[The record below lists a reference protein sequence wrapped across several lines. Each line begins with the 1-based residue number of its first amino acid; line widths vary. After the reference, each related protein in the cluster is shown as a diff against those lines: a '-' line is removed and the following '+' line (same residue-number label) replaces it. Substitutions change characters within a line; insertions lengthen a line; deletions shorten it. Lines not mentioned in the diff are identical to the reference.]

1 MYTSVPIA
9 IVEALRERIQCL
21 EGGPSSDSYS
31 VIAGLIPALPI
42 VKALC
47 PPDRRDKPGDDEP
60 DARFAAVPTPIVE
73 ALRERIRC
81 LEGRAQQR
89 RAVLPF
95 GIKAIDERLPEGG
108 LALGALHEVAGGGN
122 GGADGAAAALFAA
135 GIAARTLGRVL
146 WCVTRQDLFAPA
158 LASAGLTPDRV
169 IYVEA
174 GDEKS
179 LLACFEEGLR
189 HGGSHRGLGAVVA
202 EVARLSM
209 TASRRL
215 QLAAEGSGAIG
226 IAIRCLPHMR
236 GRVTRASDAAPS
248 PRLRGEG
255 RGEGAFSPQAQ
266 TRGDAP
272 SPENVATSAQIPTS
286 PRRRGEV
293 KGQAADFG
301 QPTAAVTRWCVSA
314 LPSAPLP
321 VPGVGR
327 ARWRLELIRCRGG
340 ESAEFEVEA
349 CDAKSRLALP
359 SDLVHGS
366 GQKAIGRRRT
376 AR

>member
-1 MYTSVPIA
+1 MNTPVPIA
-9 IVEALRERIQCL
+9 
-21 EGGPSSDSYS
+21 
-31 VIAGLIPALPI
+31 VI
-42 VKALC
+42 
-47 PPDRRDKPGDDEP
+47 
-60 DARFAAVPTPIVE
+60 E

-81 LEGRAQQR
+81 LEGGARHR

-95 GIKAIDERLPEGG
+95 GIKAIDEHLPEGG

-122 GGADGAAAALFAA
+122 GAIDGAAAALFAA
-135 GIAARTLGRVL
+135 GIAARTRGQVL

-158 LASAGLTPDRV
+158 LAAAGLAPDRV

-179 LLACFEEGLR
+179 VLACFEEGLR
-189 HGGSHRGLGAVVA
+189 HGGSHGGFGAVVA

-226 IAIRCLPHMR
+226 IAIRRLPHTR
-236 GRVTRASDAAPS
+236 GRGTGASAPS

-255 RGEGAFSPQAQ
+255 RGEGALPQTQ
-266 TRGDAP
+266 TCPLSSDSRQRPLTRNLRDERANSDLSIRAFTPVFDGLWQAG
-272 SPENVATSAQIPTS
+272 
-286 PRRRGEV
+286 RGE
-293 KGQAADFG
+293 G
-301 QPTAAVTRWCVSA
+301 QPTAAVTRWRVSA
-314 LPSAPLP
+314 LPSHPLP

-340 ESAEFEVEA
+340 ESACFEVEA
-349 CDAKSRLALP
+349 CDAQGHLALP
-359 SDLVHGS
+359 SDLVHGP
-366 GQKAIGRRRT
+366 GQKAIGWRRT